1 MNWGTEDFY
10 EEENEINESL
20 KRYEL
25 MLQKGAKIYFD
36 VIQIEYIT
44 ERFIE
49 EAKFMPALQAVDMGI
64 EMHPTSIA
72 LKVRKTNI
80 LFNIGEIE
88 QSLKLSN
95 KLLLIEKTNHELH
108 LLKGSALLLLG
119 NKREADQS
127 FQLALEY
134 SIDDKEEV
142 LFNIGFAY
150 EQSGNYKRAIH
161 YMQKVLEINPE
172 SESALYEMAFSY
184 EKIDENEKSLA
195 FYNRYLDIDTFSD
208 SAWFNMGIIHT
219 KLNRI
224 EESIEAYEY
233 ALAINEDFPNAWFNL
248 GHSNM
253 ILTHYEK
260 AIDAFNTYTRY
271 DDANDEVFCLIGEC
285 YLKSDNIDEAFN
297 SFQKAITFNKT
308 NAQAYFGVGLTL
320 KLKNELHQS
329 MKYLQ
334 KALNYDETNSDY
346 WYVMGEVS
354 SALSYHDLA
363 DDSFFEA
370 CNLAPDNLPNW
381 LGHAQMLY
389 KKGRVIKAISVLNEA
404 QKHHNNNALINYRL
418 AAYLLES
425 DNEPKAIK
433 HLEKALINDYK
444 NYNYLFETYPE
455 ARYSDSVNKLI
466 SKYNPI
472 NS

>member
-1 MNWGTEDFY
+1 MNWGTEDFF
-10 EEENEINESL
+10 EEENEINEAL
-20 KRYEL
+20 NRYEL
-25 MLQKGAKIYFD
+25 MLKKGAKIYFD
-36 VIQIEYIT
+36 VFQIEFIT

-49 EAKFMPALQAVDMGI
+49 EGKFMPALQAVDMGI
-64 EMHPTSIA
+64 DMHPTSIA

-95 KLLLIEKTNHELH
+95 ELLLIEKTNHELH

-119 NKREADQS
+119 KKREADRS

-134 SIDDKEEV
+134 SIDDKEEI

-150 EQSGNYKRAIH
+150 EQSGNFKRAIH

-184 EKIDENEKSLA
+184 EKIDENEKSLDY
-195 FYNRYLDIDTFSD
+195 YNRYLDIDTFSD
-208 SAWFNMGIIHT
+208 SAWFNMGIIYT
-219 KLNRI
+219 KLNRLK
-224 EESIEAYEY
+224 ESVEAYEF
-233 ALAINEDFPNAWFNL
+233 ALAVNEDFPNAWFNL

-253 ILTHYEK
+253 ILASYNN
-260 AIDAFNTYTRY
+260 AIEAFNTYTQY
-271 DDANDEVFCLIGEC
+271 DDANDEVYCLIGEC
-285 YLKSDNIDEAFN
+285 HLKSDNTDEAFN
-297 SFQKAITFNKT
+297 NFQKAITFNKK

-320 KLKNELHQS
+320 KIKDDLHQS

-346 WYVMGEVS
+346 WYVMGEVAS
-354 SALSYHDLA
+354 TLNYHDLA
-363 DDSFFEA
+363 DDSFREA
-370 CNLAPDNLPNW
+370 CKLSPKNLANW

-389 KKGRVIKAISVLNEA
+389 KKGRVIKAITVLNEA
-404 QKHHNNNALINYRL
+404 QNHHNNNALINYRL
-418 AAYLLES
+418 AAYLLEC
-425 DNEPKAIK
+425 DNESKAIK

-444 NYNYLFETYPE
+444 NYDYLFDTYPE
-455 ARYSDSVNKLI
+455 ARYSESVNKLI